1 VAVYAQHSPSPRP
14 QAAVRLAARSFLRSS
29 HAYMLVGMMMPS
41 SPDWSDAFHGTQL
54 AALIP
59 FWLWAHSAALSFLV
73 ELVIPDES
81 SRVCTARRP
90 ELAPFVSSFQP
101 VASNF
106 GRQPHFFFS
115 FQLVAPNVA
124 RPPRPP
130 RHPLRRPAPP
140 LSRVRLHTPSPAAK
154 LDVRPVAKLR
164 ALP

>member
-1 VAVYAQHSPSPRP
+1 LLITCTLLIPRSKQPSLVSQCTTHGRTCTCGRLRPAYCPSPRP
-14 QAAVRLAARSFLRSS
+14 PSGSPPCRARSFLGSS

-106 GRQPHFFFS
+106 GRQPHFFSS

-130 RHPLRRPAPP
+130 RHPLR
-140 LSRVRLHTPSPAAK
+140 
-154 LDVRPVAKLR
+154 
-164 ALP
+164 